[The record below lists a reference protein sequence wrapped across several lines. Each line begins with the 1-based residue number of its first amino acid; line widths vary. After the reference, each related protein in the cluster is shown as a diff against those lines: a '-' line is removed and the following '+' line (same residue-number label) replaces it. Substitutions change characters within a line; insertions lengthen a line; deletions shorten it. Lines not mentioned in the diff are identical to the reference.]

1 VAHRQLDQKRVPSIK
16 TGRQTVSGTKP
27 GERASSGFTLLEL
40 LIATT
45 ILGLML
51 VALTGGVRFAGQAW
65 DTQQRRS
72 NLSGDLDAVQNV
84 LRQLITSGSTFDG
97 NESALRFVSALP
109 LALARGGL
117 YDVEL
122 RASGGRLLFSWKPHF
137 KGPMLTHAPTEIE
150 LTKGVTGF
158 ALSYYIP
165 PHGWQRVAKSDMA
178 RPTLVRVNVQL
189 GEGRT
194 WPPLVV
200 APMIASLST
209 GN

>member
-1 VAHRQLDQKRVPSIK
+1 M
-16 TGRQTVSGTKP
+16 SGTQP
-27 GERASSGFTLLEL
+27 GERADSGFTLLEL

-45 ILGLML
+45 ILGLLL

-72 NLSGDLDAVQNV
+72 DLSGDLDAVQNI
-84 LRQLITSGSTFDG
+84 LRQLITSGSGFDG
-97 NESALRFVSALP
+97 NEGSLRFVSALP

-122 RASGGRLLFSWKPHF
+122 RVSGGHLLFSWNPHF
-137 KGPMLTHAPTEIE
+137 KGPAQMSAPAEIE
-150 LTKGVTGF
+150 LINGVTDF
-158 ALSYYIP
+158 ALSYYVP
-165 PHGWQRVAKSDMA
+165 PDGWQRVAKSEIA
-178 RPTLVRVNVQL
+178 PPTLVRVNLRL
-189 GEGRT
+189 GQARA

-200 APMIASLST
+200 APMIASFST

>member
-1 VAHRQLDQKRVPSIK
+1 M
-16 TGRQTVSGTKP
+16 SGTKP
-27 GERASSGFTLLEL
+27 GERADGGFTLLEL
-40 LIATT
+40 LIVTA

-51 VALTGGVRFAGQAW
+51 VALTAGVRFAGQAW

-72 NLSGDLDAVQNV
+72 DLSGDLDAVQNI
-84 LRQLITSGSTFDG
+84 LRQLITSGRGFDG
-97 NESALRFVSALP
+97 NEGSLRFVSALP

-122 RASGGRLLFSWKPHF
+122 RDSGGHLLFSWKPHF
-137 KGPMLTHAPTEIE
+137 KGPAQTKAPTEIE
-150 LTKGVTGF
+150 LIKGVTGF

-165 PHGWQRVAKSDMA
+165 PDGWQRVSKSEMA
-178 RPTLVRVNVQL
+178 RPTLVRVNIQL
-189 GEGRT
+189 GEGRA

>member
-1 VAHRQLDQKRVPSIK
+1 MN
-16 TGRQTVSGTKP
+16 GTKP
-27 GERASSGFTLLEL
+27 GERAESGFTLLEL

-72 NLSGDLDAVQNV
+72 DLIGDLDAVQNV
-84 LRQLITSGSTFDG
+84 LRQLITSGSGFDG
-97 NESALRFVSALP
+97 NEGTLRFVSALP

-117 YDVEL
+117 YDVEI
-122 RASGGRLLFSWKPHF
+122 RASGRRVLFSWKPHF
-137 KGPMLTHAPTEIE
+137 KGPALTIAPTEIE
-150 LTKGVTGF
+150 LINGVTGF

-165 PHGWQRVAKSDMA
+165 SDGWQRISKSELA
-178 RPTLVRVNVQL
+178 RPTLIRVNLQL
-189 GEGRT
+189 GEGRA

-200 APMIASLST
+200 APMIEDRST
-209 GN
+209 TGP